1 MCVLIVILGIS
12 WFLYTVFKEEVFT
25 KQIPKG
31 TNFHQ
36 SFLDSNNISGKEL
49 DRRLRNGYYVDKDKK

>member
-1 MCVLIVILGIS
+1 MGALIVILGIS

-36 SFLDSNNISGKEL
+36 SFLDSNNISGQEL
-49 DRRLRNGYYVDKDKK
+49 NKRLTSGYYVNKDNK